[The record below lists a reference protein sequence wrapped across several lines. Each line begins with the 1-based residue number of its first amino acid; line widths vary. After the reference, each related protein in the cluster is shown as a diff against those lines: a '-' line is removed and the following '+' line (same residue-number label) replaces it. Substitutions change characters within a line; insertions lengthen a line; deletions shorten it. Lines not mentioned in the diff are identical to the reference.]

1 MFNLPDV
8 QEDILQHI
16 RDSVNVDVFEIAI
29 PDPDTVKRN
38 AQGRIYPYVAVQFQ
52 MPQHARGESFA
63 GVWSADYDLPINL
76 QAIAPTAELSRELAN
91 RLYEAVLGYGIEFGS
106 GFRPRFG
113 GAVIPITS
121 NDGTLQAY
129 IHPMSFAVRVQ
140 LFKNP

>member
-8 QEDILQHI
+8 QEQILQHLS
-16 RDSVNVDVFEIAI
+16 DKAGAEVYEIAI
-29 PDPDTVKRN
+29 PDPDTLKRN
-38 AQGRIYPYVAVQFQ
+38 AQGRIEPYVAVQLL

-76 QAIAPTAELSRELAN
+76 QAIAPTAELSRALAN
-91 RLYEAVLGYGIEFGS
+91 RLYEAVLGFGIEFGS

-113 GAVIPITS
+113 GSVMPVTS
-121 NDGTLQAY
+121 NDGTVQAY

-140 LFKNP
+140 LFKDS